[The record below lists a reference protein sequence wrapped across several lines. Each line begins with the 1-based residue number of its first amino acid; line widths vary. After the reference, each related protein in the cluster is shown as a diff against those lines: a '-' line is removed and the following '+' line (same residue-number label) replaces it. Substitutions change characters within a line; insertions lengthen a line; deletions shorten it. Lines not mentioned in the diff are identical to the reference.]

1 MNVVPPTPSRASG
14 PRAPRHQK
22 LALRIPDFSSI
33 EQAPERSVL
42 HALSTATRC
51 ARLSLILEH
60 RDLFD
65 GFVEDH
71 PLDDQTCPLDL
82 AARQLLAHM
91 DELIASLDLYE
102 VALQAHHA
110 HPPEEDILF

>member
-1 MNVVPPTPSRASG
+1 MNVASPTSSRASS

-22 LALRIPDFSSI
+22 PAPRIPDFSSI

-42 HALSTATRC
+42 HVLSAATRC

-71 PLDDQTCPLDL
+71 PLDGQTCPLDI

-110 HPPEEDILF
+110 QPREEDILF